1 MRILKCLGALVCLS
15 WLPVCAQWVWFSEDS
30 GSRLVLS
37 SVTVGDDEEK
47 DIGIGDFDKDGW
59 TDIVVVRKEPFSV
72 MGARTD
78 VLLMNEN
85 GVLTDRTTNFAS
97 GFIGNPSDA
106 RDVLVFDL
114 NGDTWLDLV
123 FVNTFQ
129 QQPILYINLGN
140 DLKGAWQ
147 GFADESAERF
157 PEIFPVNQAG
167 GPQFCAA
174 WAGDLNGDDAPD
186 VYFSNYQQSGGTTDA
201 LLIND
206 GSGNFTNETSTRLG
220 DFANVAFGTS
230 AEFHDVDGD
239 GDLDILKMSTLYE
252 MTPFVPRGIFILYNN
267 GSGVFDQFA
276 FTRFPSADP
285 YMFTAGQL
293 ADDAFLEFY
302 VVNDSDDQVV
312 SITAAETNGPV
323 TLSSQTV
330 NSPRTGGFGGNVKF
344 GDVDGDGDLD
354 VGLAPIDVD
363 IANCGDPDA
372 KFSLLRNDGNANL
385 DEPWIA
391 INDKNIHV
399 DTHDFAFIDIDRD
412 GRLDIFMGLC
422 IGYAV
427 FMQQVGLECPGD
439 CSPDLGSGNYGDGVV
454 DMTDLLDAVASWG
467 GDVEPCDLMPDLGGG
482 EVGDGEIDVT
492 DLIAIRN
499 VFGSCGN

>member
-1 MRILKCLGALVCLS
+1 MRLKLLGVLVCLA
-15 WLPVCAQWVWFSEDS
+15 WAPLMAQWVWFAEESDT
-30 GSRLVLS
+30 RLVLS
-37 SVTVGDDEEK
+37 TVAVGDDEEK

-59 TDIVVVRKEPFSV
+59 VDIVVVRKEPFSV

-85 GVLTDRTTNFAS
+85 GVLTDRTNAFAPEFVS
-97 GFIGNPSDA
+97 IPSDA

-123 FVNTFQ
+123 FANTFQ
-129 QQPILYINLGN
+129 QQPSLYINLGE
-140 DLKGAWQ
+140 DLNGNWQ
-147 GFADESAERF
+147 GFQNQSAARL
-157 PEIFPVNQAG
+157 PMIFPLNQAG

-174 WAGDLNGDDAPD
+174 WAGDLNGDTAPEL
-186 VYFSNYQQSGGTTDA
+186 YFSNYQQSGGTTDA

-206 GSGNFTNETSTRLG
+206 GAGNFTDGTVAGLG
-220 DFANVAFGTS
+220 NFANVAFGTS
-230 AEFHDVDGD
+230 VEFHDVDGD
-239 GDLDILKMSTLYE
+239 TDLDILKMSTLYE
-252 MTPFVPRGIFILYNN
+252 FDPFNPRGIFILYND

-276 FTRFPSADP
+276 FTRFPSSDP
-285 YMFTAGQL
+285 YMFSAAQL
-293 ADDAFLEFY
+293 QDDALLEFY

-312 SITAAETNGPV
+312 SITATQTNGPV
-323 TLSSQTV
+323 TLSSQTIT
-330 NSPRTGGFGGNVKF
+330 SPRTGGFGGNVKF

-363 IANCGDPDA
+363 IANCGDSTA
-372 KFSLLRNDGNANL
+372 KFALLRNDGDANL

-391 INDKNIHV
+391 INDKNIHM
-399 DTHDFAFIDIDRD
+399 DTHDFAFIDVDRD

-422 IGYAV
+422 VGWAV

-439 CSPDLGSGNYGDGVV
+439 CSPDLGNGNYGDGVV
-454 DMTDLLDAVASWG
+454 DMTDLMDAVASWG

-482 EVGDGEIDVT
+482 EVGDGLIDVT

-499 VFGSCGN
+499 VFGACAN